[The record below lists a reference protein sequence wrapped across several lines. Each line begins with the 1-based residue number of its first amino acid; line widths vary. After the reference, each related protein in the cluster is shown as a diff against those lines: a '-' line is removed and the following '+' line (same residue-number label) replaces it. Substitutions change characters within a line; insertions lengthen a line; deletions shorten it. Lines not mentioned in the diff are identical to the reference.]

1 MKFTENEKKQVI
13 FLLKNYLD
21 NKKIDLNSKRIKNS
35 WINDNK
41 DEYILEEICL
51 LCKKLV
57 KS

>member
-1 MKFTENEKKQVI
+1 MKFTESEKKQVI
-13 FLLKNYLD
+13 LLLKNYLN
-21 NKKIDLNSKRIKNS
+21 NKKIDLNSRKIKNL
-35 WINDNK
+35 WFNDNK